1 MKAIGI
7 VREIDRLGRIVIPI
21 ELRRTMDMNVG
32 DPLEFYTE
40 GDKIIMRKYQ
50 PACIFCGSADEIS
63 TYKGKKI
70 CGKCRMELKT

>member
-7 VREIDRLGRIVIPI
+7 VRPIDSLGRITLPA
-21 ELRRTMDMNVG
+21 ELRHTMDIDV
-32 DPLEFYTE
+32 DDTVEFYTE

-50 PACIFCGSADEIS
+50 PACIFCSSADEIS